1 MSDNF
6 WLVVHGGV
14 DLESFFMNADEL
26 SSITADPIQVL
37 GMSFYFDPL
46 TGERGKEHGLNIFE
60 YYGLGRGGTLGDV
73 ETSNVF
79 DVFKF
84 FDEKTIEFLWGRAR
98 TKADP
103 VTIAADYVEAAYA
116 FADRTFGGIDIAV
129 LSSFGKAA
137 RKVVDATLSGQS
149 PLVDGYKKY
158 PAPANPVHAAYLG
171 TIFLREL
178 RGGVHIHAVKEVGLD
193 PVQAC
198 YLQDPGV
205 FTLHGYSEDQIPEV
219 TPELEAKKVRAE
231 ELTSAMMEK
240 YFDVLSD
247 TEREALASGTRQMFE
262 ALQNPVPVTL

>member
-1 MSDNF
+1 
-6 WLVVHGGV
+6 
-14 DLESFFMNADEL
+14 MNADEL
-26 SSITADPIQVL
+26 STLTADPIQVL

-79 DVFKF
+79 DVFRF
-84 FDEKTIEFLWGRAR
+84 FDEKTIEFLWGQAR
-98 TKADP
+98 VKADP
-103 VTIAADYVEAAYA
+103 VAIAADYVQAAYA
-116 FADRTFGGIDIAV
+116 FADRTFGGIDIGV
-129 LSSFGKAA
+129 LSSFGQAA
-137 RKVVDATLSGQS
+137 RKVVDATLKGQS

-158 PAPANPVHAAYLG
+158 PAPLNPVHAAYLG

-178 RGGVHIHAVKEVGLD
+178 RGGVHVHAVNEVGLD
-193 PVQAC
+193 PVAAC
-198 YLQDPGV
+198 YLQDPSV

-247 TEREALASGTRQMFE
+247 AEREALAEGTRQMFD
-262 ALQNPVPVTL
+262 ALQNPVRVTL

>member
-1 MSDNF
+1 
-6 WLVVHGGV
+6 
-14 DLESFFMNADEL
+14 MNADEL
-26 SSITADPIQVL
+26 STITAGPIQVL

-84 FDEKTIEFLWGRAR
+84 FDEKTIEFLWGKAK

-103 VTIAADYVEAAYA
+103 VAVAADYVEAAYA

-178 RGGVHIHAVKEVGLD
+178 RGGVHIHAVQEVGLT
-193 PVQAC
+193 PVEAC
-198 YLQDPGV
+198 YLQDPAV
-205 FTLHGYSEDQIPEV
+205 FSMHGYSEDQIPEV
-219 TPELEAKKVRAE
+219 TPELEAKKIRAE

-240 YFDVLSD
+240 CFDVLSD
-247 TEREALASGTRQMFE
+247 TEREALATGTRAMFE